1 MIDKK
6 GGETMPVYIT
16 LCKLSEQGIKD
27 IKNAPKRVEGVK
39 KGIEKMGGKLTGFY
53 LTMGEY
59 DYVAIAEA
67 PSDEVACTFL
77 LGLGAA
83 GNLKTTTMKAF
94 TLGEFSKMV
103 KNLP

>member
-1 MIDKK
+1 
-6 GGETMPVYIT
+6 MPTYIA
-16 LCKLSEQGIKD
+16 LCKFTDQGIKD
-27 IKNAPKRVEGVK
+27 VKNAPKRVEAVK
-39 KGIEKMGGKLTGFY
+39 KAIEKMGGKMTGFY

-67 PSDEVACTFL
+67 PSDEVACTFM

-83 GNLKTTTMKAF
+83 GNLKTATLKAF
-94 TLGEFSKMV
+94 TLGEFAKIV

>member
-1 MIDKK
+1 MSI
-6 GGETMPVYIT
+6 YIT
-16 LCKLSEQGIKD
+16 LCKFTEQGIKD
-27 IKNAPKRVEGVK
+27 VKNAPKRVLATQK
-39 KGIEKMGGKLTGFY
+39 AMEKMGGKMTEFY

-59 DYVAIAEA
+59 DYVAIGEA
-67 PSDEVACTFL
+67 PNDEVACTFI

-94 TLGEFSKMV
+94 TLEEYTKIV